1 MAEIKLAT
9 EVRTEFGKGA
19 ARRVRRADRV
29 PGVVYGH
36 GAEPVHVTLP
46 GHDLLLALRTANVL
60 IGLEIDGK
68 DALVIPK
75 AVQRHPLKG
84 TIEHVDLLT
93 VKRGEKVEVEI
104 AVHVEGDLAPG
115 ANLLEFVQNT
125 LLVEAEATHIP
136 ESVTVSVAGLDAG
149 DSIVA
154 KDIPLPKGSV
164 LAGDED
170 AIVIQ
175 VVAAQAEEPGRR
187 RGRRGR
193 DRRGLSLALPP
204 HRFCSTCLTD
214 GVVVPFREPPP
225 RLPVQ

>member
-1 MAEIKLAT
+1 MAEIKLAS

-46 GHDLLLALRTANVL
+46 GHELLLALRTANVL

-104 AVHVEGDLAPG
+104 AVHTEGDLAPG

-154 KDIPLPKGSV
+154 KDIALPKGSV

-175 VVAAQAEEPGRR
+175 VVAAQAEEPSGDEAAE
-187 RGRRGR
+187 GET
-193 DRRGLSLALPP
+193 A
-204 HRFCSTCLTD
+204 
-214 GVVVPFREPPP
+214 EA
-225 RLPVQ
+225 

>member
-1 MAEIKLAT
+1 MAEIKLAA

-19 ARRVRRADRV
+19 ARRARRANQV
-29 PGVVYGH
+29 PAVIYGH
-36 GAEPVHVTLP
+36 GAESVHITLP
-46 GHDLLLALRTANVL
+46 GHELQLALRTANVL

-93 VKRGEKVEVEI
+93 VKRGEKVNVEI
-104 AVHVEGDLAPG
+104 AVHAEGDLAPG
-115 ANLLEFVQNT
+115 ANLLEFVLNT

-175 VVAAQAEEPGRR
+175 VVAAQAEEPSA
-187 RGRRGR
+187 
-193 DRRGLSLALPP
+193 DAEAE
-204 HRFCSTCLTD
+204 T
-214 GVVVPFREPPP
+214 VEA
-225 RLPVQ
+225 

>member
-19 ARRVRRADRV
+19 ARRVRRANRV
-29 PGVVYGH
+29 PAVVYGH

-46 GHDLLLALRTANVL
+46 GHELQLALRTANVL

-75 AVQRHPLKG
+75 AVQRHPLRS

-104 AVHVEGDLAPG
+104 AVHAEGDLAPG
-115 ANLLEFVQNT
+115 ANLLEFVLNT

-149 DSIVA
+149 DSIQA
-154 KDIPLPKGSV
+154 KDIALPKGSV

-175 VVAAQAEEPGRR
+175 VVAAQAEEPAAGEA
-187 RGRRGR
+187 GE
-193 DRRGLSLALPP
+193 AAA
-204 HRFCSTCLTD
+204 
-214 GVVVPFREPPP
+214 EA
-225 RLPVQ
+225 